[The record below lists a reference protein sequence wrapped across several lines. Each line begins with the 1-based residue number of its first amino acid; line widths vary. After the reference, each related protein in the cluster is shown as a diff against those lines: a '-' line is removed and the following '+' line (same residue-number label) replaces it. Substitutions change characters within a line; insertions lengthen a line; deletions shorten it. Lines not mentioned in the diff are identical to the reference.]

1 MLFIHLRTYRSWIFH
16 SGIGIAEYFD
26 EPWPWFWL
34 DLNHG
39 QRVLARISLA
49 AYPVSGPIEI
59 IRTTVSGTRR
69 DNCSFSDRLPPTD
82 DFPPLCSR
90 NWKSAFVSVWDIY
103 IYMFWDYEGYWK
115 VEEREEKF
123 VKLLGRMEDPT
134 FGSVYLF
141 NSILEDGFGWLTI
154 FFSRRL

>member
-1 MLFIHLRTYRSWIFH
+1 MLFIHLRTYRSWMFH
-16 SGIGIAEYFD
+16 SGIEIAEYFD

-49 AYPVSGPIEI
+49 TYPVSGPIEI

-103 IYMFWDYEGYWK
+103 IYIY
-115 VEEREEKF
+115 VLR
-123 VKLLGRMEDPT
+123 L
-134 FGSVYLF
+134 
-141 NSILEDGFGWLTI
+141 
-154 FFSRRL
+154 RRLLESRGKGREVCETSWKNGGSNFRKRVFV